1 MMRSM
6 WVRRLAAVT
15 ALALAAAACGNGD
28 TADAP
33 EDTETEE
40 ETAAPEEEEEGE
52 EGEGEGEELDPDEVE
67 EVESDGVLNLGYILP
82 ESGPLAFLGPPQI
95 QAVEMAVNE
104 INANGGVLGNDVTL
118 ASGDE
123 AGDATIAAESAQTH
137 ISNGVNAIIGAAA
150 SGMSLSFVDA
160 VTSAGVLQCS
170 ASNTALTFTNN
181 DYNGLYFRTAPS
193 DILQGPVLAE
203 TVVGDGNSSPAIL
216 ARADDYGQGLMD
228 AVVEAL
234 QDQGADIADQITYDP
249 EAASFEAE
257 VNQVAGS
264 GADSVILI
272 SFDEGAQILA
282 SMVEQGLGP
291 ANMPVYGADGI
302 RSNDLAGLVDPN
314 DPAVL
319 DGMRGTAP
327 GADESEAEEGT
338 GFLARFQEETG
349 LDDTTYAAE
358 AYDCTVIV
366 ALAAEIAGTDD
377 AQAIA
382 AEMISVTEEG
392 GEECSSFEDCV
403 EFARN
408 GEDFTYVT
416 ASGIVLTT
424 TDGGNGEPDSG
435 TYEVWEI
442 DENGEVQSVEFV
454 TQSF

>member
-1 MMRSM
+1 
-6 WVRRLAAVT
+6 
-15 ALALAAAACGNGD
+15 
-28 TADAP
+28 
-33 EDTETEE
+33 
-40 ETAAPEEEEEGE
+40 
-52 EGEGEGEELDPDEVE
+52 
-67 EVESDGVLNLGYILP
+67 
-82 ESGPLAFLGPPQI
+82 
-95 QAVEMAVNE
+95 
-104 INANGGVLGNDVTL
+104 
-118 ASGDE
+118 
-123 AGDATIAAESAQTH
+123 
-137 ISNGVNAIIGAAA
+137 
-150 SGMSLSFVDA
+150 
-160 VTSAGVLQCS
+160 
-170 ASNTALTFTNN
+170 
-181 DYNGLYFRTAPS
+181 
-193 DILQGPVLAE
+193 
-203 TVVGDGNSSPAIL
+203 
-216 ARADDYGQGLMD
+216 
-228 AVVEAL
+228 
-234 QDQGADIADQITYDP
+234 
-249 EAASFEAE
+249 
-257 VNQVAGS
+257 
-264 GADSVILI
+264 
-272 SFDEGAQILA
+272 
-282 SMVEQGLGP
+282 
-291 ANMPVYGADGI
+291 
-302 RSNDLAGLVDPN
+302 
-314 DPAVL
+314 
-319 DGMRGTAP
+319 MRGTAP

>member
-40 ETAAPEEEEEGE
+40 ETAAPEEGEEGE

-160 VTSAGVLQCS
+160 ITSAGVLQCS
-170 ASNTALTFTNN
+170 ASNTAPTFNLN
-181 DYNGLYFRTAPS
+181 DYSGLYFRTAPS

-203 TVVGDGNSSPAIL
+203 TVVGDGNTSPAIL

-228 AVVEAL
+228 ATVEAL
-234 QDQGADIADQITYDP
+234 QDQGADVVAEITYDP

-257 VNQVAGS
+257 VNQVAGA

-291 ANMPVYGADGI
+291 ANIPVYGADGI

-327 GADESEAEEGT
+327 GADESEADEGT

-424 TDGGNGEPDSG
+424 TDTGNGEPDSG